1 MLVSASRATRSL
13 CHAREEILA
22 FLEQLV
28 CGLDSDN
35 ALSQRLQAAETFLEH
50 RQAVFLSDSDS
61 FGHGKSHRN
70 CSSRLGTCSLAAV
83 QADVR
88 YLLAVSYTHL
98 RAHET

>member
-50 RQAVFLSDSDS
+50 LVRQS
-61 FGHGKSHRN
+61 
-70 CSSRLGTCSLAAV
+70 SLATAIRSDTGRV
-83 QADVR
+83 IEIA
-88 YLLAVSYTHL
+88 L
-98 RAHET
+98 RVWARVA